1 MEYCGMPN
9 VWTDYYQT
17 AFEHVRQS
25 LQLDLMDEDIAKS
38 VELLKTYNPRI
49 NLNYS

>member
-1 MEYCGMPN
+1 MPN
-9 VWTDYYQT
+9 AWTDYYQT
-17 AFEHVRQS
+17 AF
-25 LQLDLMDEDIAKS
+25 DEDIAKS